1 MPDSGKQF
9 RQPFPPR
16 ASRRDVN
23 ERAVNCEPCS
33 LLKISRRPRRNAS
46 NPLAQRPGGQITYD
60 LQTIVTHELG
70 HLIGLE
76 HSSDANSVMFGALPD
91 AIARRTL
98 TVQDL
103 SGLEP
108 HDDGDEPHDDGDE
121 PQALRAA
128 SFALSDGGRESSH
141 EPAGFWMATLH
152 EAWPMRTEPEARDA
166 RAPESWRAHPNSTRD
181 TRGRNTGILVVAGAK
196 RHPPSST
203 NPPHHPG
210 ILIVAAGKVSCRYPS
225 SSAGGSAPIIS
236 ANVGNMSA
244 KSQIWS
250 LVAPASIFPGQRAI
264 SGTRMPPS

>member
-60 LQTIVTHELG
+60 LQTITHELG

-76 HSSDANSVMFGALPD
+76 HSSDANSVMFGSLPD

-98 TVQDL
+98 TAQDL

-108 HDDGDEPHDDGDE
+108 HDDGDEPH
-121 PQALRAA
+121 ALRAA
-128 SFALSDGGRESSH
+128 RFALSDGGRESSH

-152 EAWPMRTEPEARDA
+152 EAWPTRTEPEARDA
-166 RAPESWRAHPNSTRD
+166 RTPESWRARPISTRD
-181 TRGRNTGILVVAGAK
+181 TSGAAGW
-196 RHPPSST
+196 PSSDVG
-203 NPPHHPG
+203 PAGGAECADRP
-210 ILIVAAGKVSCRYPS
+210 VAAVDELFGLSDFLDDLF
-225 SSAGGSAPIIS
+225 GGQPF
-236 ANVGNMSA
+236 
-244 KSQIWS
+244 
-250 LVAPASIFPGQRAI
+250 L
-264 SGTRMPPS
+264 T